1 MPSSSAKRKIVVV
14 INGLDVGGAEMDLV
28 RNLPLINRERF
39 AISVYVFSHQGPLA
53 AEMARQGI
61 AVVGSNQPLKG
72 SRVKGRFKLF
82 ADCVRAIGYITKLAL
97 YLRKEKPDVMHAVL
111 PHSYAIGIAASL
123 LAGVRFRVMSRLSLS
138 FYHTKVIRFVELRL
152 LHPFCSLAI
161 GNSERILE
169 QLQAEGIAKERCF
182 LLYNGIDPRPFAS
195 DITKRA
201 AVRNEFSIGADSF
214 VMCTVAN
221 LHKYKGHQEVLAA
234 LHQAAQDLPEKWT
247 WLVVGRDE
255 NGNKALY
262 ETWLKEHNMQANVIF
277 TGPRPDVAALLQASD
292 LFILASHHEGLPN
305 SILEAM
311 ASALPVVATQVGGIP
326 ELILGAENGIL
337 VPAHN
342 PQALAA
348 AIIKL
353 ASAQELRLKMGQANR
368 QRVLAH
374 FSLAQSVAKYEQAYS
389 LA

>member
-1 MPSSSAKRKIVVV
+1 
-14 INGLDVGGAEMDLV
+14 
-28 RNLPLINRERF
+28 
-39 AISVYVFSHQGPLA
+39 
-53 AEMARQGI
+53 
-61 AVVGSNQPLKG
+61 
-72 SRVKGRFKLF
+72 
-82 ADCVRAIGYITKLAL
+82 
-97 YLRKEKPDVMHAVL
+97 
-111 PHSYAIGIAASL
+111 
-123 LAGVRFRVMSRLSLS
+123 
-138 FYHTKVIRFVELRL
+138 
-152 LHPFCSLAI
+152 
-161 GNSERILE
+161 
-169 QLQAEGIAKERCF
+169 
-182 LLYNGIDPRPFAS
+182 
-195 DITKRA
+195 
-201 AVRNEFSIGADSF
+201 
-214 VMCTVAN
+214 
-221 LHKYKGHQEVLAA
+221 
-234 LHQAAQDLPEKWT
+234 
-247 WLVVGRDE
+247 
-255 NGNKALY
+255 
-262 ETWLKEHNMQANVIF
+262 MQANVIF

-292 LFILASHHEGLPN
+292 LFILSSHHEGLPN